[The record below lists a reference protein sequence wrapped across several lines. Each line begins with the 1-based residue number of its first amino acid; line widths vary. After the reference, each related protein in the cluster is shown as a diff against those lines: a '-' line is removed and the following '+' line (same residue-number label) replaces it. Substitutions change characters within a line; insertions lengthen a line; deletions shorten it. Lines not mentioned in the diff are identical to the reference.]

1 MNTVSCQLYN
11 AEPLK
16 VKKVVFRGGAWIESQ
31 EDMSTEASVSET
43 WEEEFKE
50 AEIQK
55 HQDKTIEFH
64 QESKKVEP
72 EALY

>member
-1 MNTVSCQLYN
+1 M
-11 AEPLK
+11 
-16 VKKVVFRGGAWIESQ
+16 FRGDAWIESQ